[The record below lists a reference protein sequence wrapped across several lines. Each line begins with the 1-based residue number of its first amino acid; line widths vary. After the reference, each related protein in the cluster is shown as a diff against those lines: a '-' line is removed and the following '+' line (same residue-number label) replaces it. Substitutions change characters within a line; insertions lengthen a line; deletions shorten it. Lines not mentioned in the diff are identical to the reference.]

1 MPFRFPLHAVLHF
14 RQSLEH
20 QQELRLRA
28 ANQQVA
34 RVRRVLDQHSAR
46 VQELHAGQARELA
59 AGTTAAE
66 LRFAALCK
74 TALEHQRQEL
84 ERELQRLQKL
94 RDEQQKLF
102 VEARRK
108 SETLAGLRD
117 NQRREYERQAARREQ
132 RQLDDAFLLR
142 GSYFA
147 GRLQRGG

>member
-1 MPFRFPLHAVLHF
+1 MPFRFSLQAVLHF

-46 VQELHAGQARELA
+46 VQELHISQARELT

-66 LRFAALCK
+66 LRFAGLCRS
-74 TALEHQRQEL
+74 ALEQQRQEL
-84 ERELQRLQKL
+84 ERELKRLQKL
-94 RDEQQKLF
+94 RDEQQRLF
-102 VEARRK
+102 VEARRQ
-108 SETLAGLRD
+108 SETVAGLRD
-117 NQRREYERQAARREQ
+117 RQRHEYELRAARREQ

-142 GSYFA
+142 RSYLA
-147 GRLQRGG
+147 ERLQRS